1 MGRTENETTVWRFL
15 RGKGLPEKSVA
26 AVMGNID
33 AESGFDHNKV
43 EAGSGWGFGLCQWT
57 NPNGGSVGRRTQL
70 ERYGITLDHQL
81 NFLWAELSGIGGEAI
96 GAKFE
101 WSKKS
106 AYLSHEN
113 FMKGN
118 GSLNDL
124 TSAFCFCWERP
135 NPKYAHLDRRH
146 RKATEYYNRFTGSTG
161 SYTPGATAN
170 ASVGSSEQVEMMT
183 IEETNYQV
191 IKGSEKRGDI
201 LFGRRYRITVS
212 DESGTA
218 IDISRLHC
226 TFSIIKTI
234 QMEPNSSEISVYNLN
249 AQTENAIIMNGKRV
263 TVEAGYEGSQF
274 GLIFDGDIIQCIREK
289 VNANTFK
296 LTIIALDSDRAIN
309 FEIANYSILR
319 GQSHRSIVEHIVNSA
334 SNPIPLG
341 SISEKLNNTI
351 LPRGKVM
358 FGKASDYLRQIA
370 KSNDLKCYMDD
381 GRLNMIDLKELPEDE
396 IFKLDTT
403 SGLVGIPEQTQY
415 GVSGQC
421 LLNPQIKLNSLIHI
435 DNSLIRDKRIELGT
449 SSAVPA
455 SVSTGDSGAS
465 TGTSGGQSSAGGYL
479 IPYNGNFKITSHF
492 GRRGGANHNGI
503 DLGMPIGTPIFASK
517 AGKVLKAGVDTKGI
531 NYGGGKIIMLEH
543 PDGTATNYFHL
554 DDWSVKTGD
563 NVRQGQQIGLSGNTG
578 GSTGPHL
585 HFEIKEGGKYKDPI
599 FVINGS
605 GGNSAPPSVASANAS
620 VGGSTASSSSG
631 ASTGGSSEAQA
642 MIRSLDKDGIY
653 RVIKLEYQGDTREN
667 DWYVHFETI
676 TQLGG
681 AIPIVPV

>member
-1 MGRTENETTVWRFL
+1 
-15 RGKGLPEKSVA
+15 
-26 AVMGNID
+26 MGNIQ
-33 AESGFDHNKV
+33 AESSFDTNLV
-43 EAGSGWGFGLCQWT
+43 EVGGGGGFGLIQWT
-57 NPNGGSVGRRTQL
+57 NPKGGSTGRRSEL

-81 NFLWAELSGIGGEAI
+81 NFLWAELTGQGASAT
-96 GAKFE
+96 GAKKQWIQKYGLNFNSFME
-101 WSKKS
+101 GKGSIS
-106 AYLSHEN
+106 ELTASFMRNFLRPLDIESSSHLESRR
-113 FMKGN
+113 K
-118 GSLNDL
+118 
-124 TSAFCFCWERP
+124 
-135 NPKYAHLDRRH
+135 PKAH
-146 RKATEYYNRFTGSTG
+146 EYYNRFTGSTG

-212 DESGTA
+212 DKSGTA

-309 FEIANYSILR
+309 FDIANYSILR
-319 GQSHRSIVEHIVNSA
+319 GQSHRSIVEHIANKA
-334 SNPIPLG
+334 SNPVPLG
-341 SISEKLNNTI
+341 SISEKLKTTT
-351 LPRGKVM
+351 LPRGKVI
-358 FGKASDYLRQIA
+358 FGKASDFIRQIA
-370 KSNDLKCYMDD
+370 KSNGLKCYMDD
-381 GRLNMIDLKELPEDE
+381 GRLNLIDLKELPKDE

-403 SGLVGIPEQTQY
+403 SGLIGVPEQTQY

-435 DNSLIRDKRIELGT
+435 DNSLIRDKRVDFGT
-449 SSAVPA
+449 SNAVPA
-455 SVSTGDSGAS
+455 STSTGDTGAS
-465 TGTSGGQSSAGGYL
+465 TGTSGGQPSAGGYL

-492 GRRGGANHNGI
+492 GRRGGTNHNGI

-517 AGKVLKAGVDTKGI
+517 AGKVLKAGVDSKGI

-554 DDWSVKTGD
+554 NDWSVKTGD

-620 VGGSTASSSSG
+620 VGGSNPSSSSG
-631 ASTGGSSEAQA
+631 ASAGDSGEVQA

-653 RVIKLEYQGDTREN
+653 RVIKMEYVGDTRGNEWHLN
-667 DWYVHFETI
+667 FETI

>member
-1 MGRTENETTVWRFL
+1 MPKNRKEHIAMSKQDFL
-15 RGKGLPEKSVA
+15 SKVIPGAQKTYEKYGVFPSVVIA
-26 AVMGNID
+26 QAIH
-33 AESGFDHNKV
+33 E
-43 EAGSGWGFGLCQWT
+43 SGWGGSRLARVGFNLFGVKFPGAHDPSLKITRGSWATDDGGYYAYYQNWGDSIMDHGYFLKN
-57 NPNGGSVGRRTQL
+57 NPRYTKYGVFSAKTPFEQIKAIRAAGYASDPNYVSKVTAIMKDNNLTQ
-70 ERYGITLDHQL
+70 YD
-81 NFLWAELSGIGGEAI
+81 
-96 GAKFE
+96 
-101 WSKKS
+101 
-106 AYLSHEN
+106 
-113 FMKGN
+113 KG
-118 GSLNDL
+118 
-124 TSAFCFCWERP
+124 T
-135 NPKYAHLDRRH
+135 YV
-146 RKATEYYNRFTGSTG
+146 
-161 SYTPGATAN
+161 PGATAN
-170 ASVGSSEQVEMMT
+170 ASVGSAEQVEMMT

-191 IKGSEKRGDI
+191 VKGSEKRGDI

-309 FEIANYSILR
+309 FDIANYSILR
-319 GQSHRSIVEHIVNSA
+319 GQSHRSIVEHIANKA
-334 SNPIPLG
+334 SNPVPLG
-341 SISEKLNNTI
+341 SISEKLKNTT
-351 LPRGKVM
+351 LPRGKVL
-358 FGKASDYLRQIA
+358 FGKASDFIRQIA
-370 KSNDLKCYMDD
+370 KSNGLKCYMDD
-381 GRLNMIDLKELPEDE
+381 GRLNLIDLKELPKNE
-396 IFKLDTT
+396 IFKLDPT
-403 SGLVGIPEQTQY
+403 SGLIGVPEQTQY

-435 DNSLIRDKRIELGT
+435 DNSLIRDKRIEFGT

-465 TGTSGGQSSAGGYL
+465 TGTSGGQPSAGGYL

-492 GRRGGANHNGI
+492 GRRGGTNHNGI

-517 AGKVLKAGVDTKGI
+517 AGKVLKAGVDSKGI

-554 DDWSVKTGD
+554 NDWSVKTGD

-620 VGGSTASSSSG
+620 VGGSNPSSSSG
-631 ASTGGSSEAQA
+631 ASAGDSGEVQS

-653 RVIKLEYQGDTREN
+653 RVIKMEYVGDTRGNEWHLN
-667 DWYVHFETI
+667 FETI